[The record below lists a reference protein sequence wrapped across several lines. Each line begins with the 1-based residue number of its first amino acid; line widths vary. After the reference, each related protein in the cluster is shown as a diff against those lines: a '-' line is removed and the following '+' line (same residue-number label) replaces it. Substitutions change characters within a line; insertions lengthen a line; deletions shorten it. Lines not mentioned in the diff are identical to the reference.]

1 MKSRGYLVPKLI
13 CFLLV
18 NLFILNA
25 GAQIATTVY
34 CTKKGQETKR
44 NDSAYFSRTIVPMA
58 DQAMSYF
65 KIEEHYLANN
75 AIKLIGTA
83 QDTGVIIK
91 FVGKLQEFYD
101 NGGKKSVK
109 NYNAE
114 SFLVDSAFY
123 WYPNGKLKTVSY
135 YPLNEK
141 VDRNMPFYIAH
152 YDSLGNRTLENG
164 NGFIRI
170 EYDDDNYQEGKMTD
184 HHHDGKWQGIVFG
197 MPTTEVF
204 NKGKFLF
211 GVKIRKNDTAINYD
225 STTYMVNPEYPG
237 GMSKLMKF
245 VSKHYRFPKE
255 AKRNNVKGTLEIS
268 FLVNQDGYLEDI
280 AVKKD
285 LGFGTGAEGVR
296 VLKMA
301 ERWKPGISRGEP
313 IRVMYT
319 MPIRLNSNP

>member
-1 MKSRGYLVPKLI
+1 MKSSGYLVPKLI

-65 KIEEHYLANN
+65 KIEEHYFANN

-83 QDTGVIIK
+83 QDTGVILK

-101 NGGKKSVK
+101 NGGKKS
-109 NYNAE
+109 
-114 SFLVDSAFY
+114 
-123 WYPNGKLKTVSY
+123 
-135 YPLNEK
+135 
-141 VDRNMPFYIAH
+141 
-152 YDSLGNRTLENG
+152 
-164 NGFIRI
+164 
-170 EYDDDNYQEGKMTD
+170 
-184 HHHDGKWQGIVFG
+184 
-197 MPTTEVF
+197 
-204 NKGKFLF
+204 
-211 GVKIRKNDTAINYD
+211 
-225 STTYMVNPEYPG
+225 
-237 GMSKLMKF
+237 
-245 VSKHYRFPKE
+245 
-255 AKRNNVKGTLEIS
+255 
-268 FLVNQDGYLEDI
+268 
-280 AVKKD
+280 VKKD

-319 MPIRLNSNP
+319 MPIQLNSNP